1 MKYVIVIFSI
11 TIIFFSCFQNKKV
24 ESSSMSHLNT
34 LNMGEI
40 IGSAFY
46 DSCYHMFYKKGISDV
61 FVDQN
66 GWGHAVSSDM
76 LNWTEISTISRPIS
90 KEFILNAHFSY
101 DDKNNSKLSENSEPV
116 MIIIYIYFDEGEYQ
130 LGIMY
135 SNDKGKTWNEKSS
148 SLDIPNMAFQSTTCP
163 FMYWNHTAKRWV
175 MLLSTD
181 NSIKFYTSPN
191 LEDWEYMSDFILK
204 EEESE
209 KELLKSF
216 QFFSMK
222 IGSNEKW
229 ILISNMEKTE
239 QPRSRYYIGDFD
251 QGKYNVDNDYIKHLH
266 VLDYGKDISFSMI
279 NDSILIGF
287 SKMSVDYTS
296 TPRKLN
302 LISENNHFFLM
313 TNPDYTNVFDSEKI
327 ITLDSLLINETHIL
341 NIDALHNS
349 PFDVLLNFDTSNQY
363 AIHSAQKY
371 GIVIQ
376 NEQNETITIGY
387 DNMERVLYVESQMTQ
402 EDNPNGFDKKRYSI
416 SYKISEKTI
425 VWHLIIDKGIVECFI
440 DEGAISITD
449 FFTKDIPIKSVY
461 LYTDLGSI
469 KLISGSICKLEKQKK

>member
-135 SNDKGKTWNEKSS
+135 SNDKGKTWNEKSR

-163 FMYWNHTAKRWV
+163 FMYWNHTTKRWV

-327 ITLDSLLINETHIL
+327 ITLDSLLSFPNSSR
-341 NIDALHNS
+341 NI
-349 PFDVLLNFDTSNQY
+349 F
-363 AIHSAQKY
+363 
-371 GIVIQ
+371 
-376 NEQNETITIGY
+376 
-387 DNMERVLYVESQMTQ
+387 
-402 EDNPNGFDKKRYSI
+402 
-416 SYKISEKTI
+416 
-425 VWHLIIDKGIVECFI
+425 
-440 DEGAISITD
+440 
-449 FFTKDIPIKSVY
+449 
-461 LYTDLGSI
+461 
-469 KLISGSICKLEKQKK
+469 